1 MSERG
6 KSVLRFA
13 YDPVDLNPNLRIE
26 ANEKVTAF
34 QFEALNKRL
43 DRIDEMMIRLE
54 RRLWLTVY
62 GVAAA
67 ILTQAFQSFLAV
79 TP

>member
-1 MSERG
+1 M
-6 KSVLRFA
+6 VRFA
-13 YDPVDLNPNLRIE
+13 YDPLEPHPALLIE
-26 ANEKVTAF
+26 ANEKLAAF
-34 QFEALNKRL
+34 QFEALNTRL
-43 DRIDEMMIRLE
+43 DRIDAMMLRLE